1 MRTRIGALLLSLLA
15 LLSCTTPIW
24 PRGAPV
30 PPQACP
36 GQAAVEEAVFLI
48 GDAGDP
54 DLPPDDT
61 DRLVDP
67 VLLALR
73 RDIATSAAALG
84 DEHVTTVF
92 LGDNAY
98 RDGLPVPGH
107 EDRRDRERKLEAQI
121 AASAP
126 GEAVF
131 TLGNHDWHIEGSEG
145 WDRALAQ
152 RQFLQGFAPR
162 VSMRPPG
169 GCAGPDRV
177 DVGEHLRLVFIDL
190 IGFEHAVD
198 HPEVHREACS
208 GRTPLESYYDLAA
221 EFRDTGGAHVGL
233 AMHYPLLT
241 VGPHGG
247 HYTWKQHLF
256 PLTDFWSWAWVPL
269 PLIGS
274 AYPISRQLGVTGTD
288 VVSQEYLRDIQ
299 GVFRAA
305 SLEQPTFFVAGHE
318 HSLQLHRD
326 FVGAYYL
333 VSGAG
338 STGKVDRVETDEMDT
353 VMLAE
358 ARAGYMRLDVRS
370 DASIELV
377 VTAVDGPGETE
388 TLMRHCIADGPAPD
402 RRPARPSYQR

>member
-1 MRTRIGALLLSLLA
+1 MPKRLGALLLSLLA
-15 LLSCTTPIW
+15 LPSCSTPIW
-24 PRGAPV
+24 PRGAPI

-36 GQAAVEEAVFLI
+36 SQAPVAEAVFLI

-54 DLPPDDT
+54 ELPLEDT
-61 DRLVDP
+61 DQLVDP
-67 VLLALR
+67 VLLALQ
-73 RDIATSAAALG
+73 RDVRASAAALG
-84 DEHVTTVF
+84 NEHVTTVF

-98 RDGLPVPGH
+98 WDGLPEEGNP
-107 EDRRDRERKLEAQI
+107 DRRNRERKLEAQI

-131 TLGNHDWHIEGSEG
+131 TLGNHDWHVEGAEG

-152 RQFLQGFAPR
+152 RHYLKRFAPR
-162 VSMRPPG
+162 VSMRPLG
-169 GCAGPDRV
+169 GCAGPERV
-177 DVGEHLRLVFIDL
+177 DVGEHLRLVFIDV
-190 IGFEHAVD
+190 IVFD
-198 HPEVHREACS
+198 HPIAHPEEHRAACS
-208 GRTPLESYYDLAA
+208 GRTPLESYYDLSA
-221 EFRDTGGAHVGL
+221 EFRNAGGVHVGF
-233 AMHYPLLT
+233 AMHHPLLT

-247 HYTWKQHLF
+247 HYTWKQHLL

-305 SLEQPTFFVAGHE
+305 TPEQPTFFVAGHE

-338 STGKVDRVETDEMDT
+338 STRKIDRVETDEMDT

-358 ARAGYMRLDVRS
+358 ARAGYMRLDVRT
-370 DASIELV
+370 DASLELFV
-377 VTAVDGPGETE
+377 SAVDGRG
-388 TLMRHCIADGPAPD
+388 
-402 RRPARPSYQR
+402 